1 MTDTPMNDR
10 PRRVR
15 RLRERPCEEIA
26 DLQSAA
32 IPLALI
38 SRMAELELEP
48 AEFILLIFLLAA
60 DDVGNGGGTVSV
72 SLKIVGQATGLAYA
86 TVHYAKK
93 TLVARGFLA
102 VLNIRNLTR
111 TNTYDLSPLRRKLQD
126 LGEAGPPPQ

>member
-1 MTDTPMNDR
+1 MTNELNNDR

-15 RLRERPCEEIA
+15 RLRERPCEDVV
-26 DLQSAA
+26 DLQSAN

-48 AEFILLIFLLAA
+48 AEFILLVFFLAV
-60 DDVGNGGGTVSV
+60 DDVGKRGGTISV

-93 TLVARGFLA
+93 CLVAKGFIA
-102 VLNIRNLTR
+102 VLNIRSITR
-111 TNTYDLSPLRRKLQD
+111 TNTYDLSPLRRKLRD
-126 LGEAGPPPQ
+126 IGEARASPQ